1 MVFQDILKELLLELG
16 EEIEQLIG
24 VGIFFNQTIQT
35 IQTTSNFSNHIK
47 QNKQMKH
54 TLDSAI
60 SNMPVKGFLD
70 LSEFQIPQSEDLV
83 KAILE
88 LKKEKNAVILAHYYQ
103 PGEIQDIADYL
114 GDSLQLARAAKDTDA
129 DMIAFCGVHFM
140 AEAAKILNPTKKVVL
155 PDLLAGCS
163 LADGCSGE
171 GLRKMRE
178 KHPNALIA
186 TYINCNAETKAESDI
201 IVTSSNAET
210 IINALPEDK
219 PIIFAPDK
227 NLGRYLEK
235 KTGRNMILWNG
246 SCIVHE
252 AFSMER
258 IAKQLAEN
266 PDAKLIAHPESET
279 AVLDLA
285 HFIGS
290 TSALL
295 DYVQKDDCQKFIV
308 ATEEGILHEMKK
320 RAPEKE
326 LIPALVYDESCNCSE
341 CFFMKRNTLEKL
353 YLCMKYELPEIT
365 MDEEL
370 RVKALKPIEAMLE
383 LSKTIK

>member
-1 MVFQDILKELLLELG
+1 MSTE
-16 EEIEQLIG
+16 
-24 VGIFFNQTIQT
+24 
-35 IQTTSNFSNHIK
+35 
-47 QNKQMKH
+47 
-54 TLDSAI
+54 TLDKAKDQL
-60 SNMPVKGFLD
+60 PVKGFLD
-70 LSEFQIPQSEDLV
+70 LKNVFIPQGEELV
-83 KAILE
+83 QAILD

-103 PGEIQDIADYL
+103 PAEIQDIADFL
-114 GDSLQLARAAKDTDA
+114 GDSLQLARQAKETDA

-155 PDLLAGCS
+155 PDLQAGCS

-178 KHPNALIA
+178 QHPGAMIA

-210 IINALPEDK
+210 IINALPKDV
-219 PIIFAPDK
+219 PLIFAPDK
-227 NLGRYLEK
+227 NLGRYLMK
-235 KTGRNMILWNG
+235 KTGREMILWDG

-258 IAKQLAEN
+258 IAKQLAEH

-279 AVLDLA
+279 PVLDLA

-295 DYVQKDDCQKFIV
+295 NYVEKDEATKLIV
-308 ATEEGILHEMKK
+308 ATEEGILHEMRK
-320 RAPEKE
+320 RAPHKT
-326 LIPALVYDESCNCSE
+326 LIPALVFDESCNCSE
-341 CFFMKRNTLEKL
+341 CFFMKRNTMEKL

-370 RVKALKPIEAMLE
+370 RQKALVPIEKMLE
-383 LSKTIK
+383 LSKSIK

>member
-1 MVFQDILKELLLELG
+1 MEQALDIAKNNL
-16 EEIEQLIG
+16 
-24 VGIFFNQTIQT
+24 
-35 IQTTSNFSNHIK
+35 
-47 QNKQMKH
+47 
-54 TLDSAI
+54 
-60 SNMPVKGFLD
+60 PVKGFLD
-70 LSEFQIPQSEDLV
+70 LKDIQIPQGQDLID
-83 KAILE
+83 AILK

-155 PDLLAGCS
+155 PDTLAGCS

-178 KHPNALIA
+178 QHPGALVA

-210 IINALPEDK
+210 IINALPKDK

-252 AFSMER
+252 VFSMER

-279 AVLDLA
+279 PVLELA
-285 HFIGS
+285 HFVGS

-295 DYVQKDDCQKFIV
+295 NYVEKDDCQKFII

-320 RAPEKE
+320 RAPHKE
-326 LIPALVYDESCNCSE
+326 LIPALVFDESCNCSE

-370 RVKALKPIEAMLE
+370 RLKALKPIEAMLE

>member
-1 MVFQDILKELLLELG
+1 MEKALDIAKNNL
-16 EEIEQLIG
+16 
-24 VGIFFNQTIQT
+24 
-35 IQTTSNFSNHIK
+35 
-47 QNKQMKH
+47 
-54 TLDSAI
+54 
-60 SNMPVKGFLD
+60 PVKGFLD
-70 LSEFQIPQSEDLV
+70 LKDIQIPQGQDLID
-83 KAILE
+83 AILK

-155 PDLLAGCS
+155 PDTLAGCS

-178 KHPNALIA
+178 QHPGALVA

-210 IINALPEDK
+210 IINALPKDQ

-227 NLGRYLEK
+227 NLGRYLMK
-235 KTGRNMILWNG
+235 KTGRDMILWDG

-279 AVLDLA
+279 PVLELA

-295 DYVQKDDCQKFIV
+295 NYVEKDDCQKFII

-320 RAPEKE
+320 RAPHKE
-326 LIPALVYDESCNCSE
+326 
-341 CFFMKRNTLEKL
+341 
-353 YLCMKYELPEIT
+353 
-365 MDEEL
+365 
-370 RVKALKPIEAMLE
+370 
-383 LSKTIK
+383 

>member
-1 MVFQDILKELLLELG
+1 MEK
-16 EEIEQLIG
+16 
-24 VGIFFNQTIQT
+24 
-35 IQTTSNFSNHIK
+35 
-47 QNKQMKH
+47 
-54 TLDSAI
+54 TLDIAK
-60 SNMPVKGFLD
+60 NNLPVKGFLD
-70 LSEFQIPQSEDLV
+70 LKDIQIPQGQDLID
-83 KAILE
+83 AILK

-155 PDLLAGCS
+155 PDTLAGCS

-178 KHPNALIA
+178 QHPGALVA

-210 IINALPEDK
+210 IINALPKDQ

-227 NLGRYLEK
+227 NLGRYLMK
-235 KTGRNMILWNG
+235 KTGRDMILWDG

-290 TSALL
+290 TAALL
-295 DYVQKDDCQKFIV
+295 DYVEKDDCQKFIV

-320 RAPEKE
+320 RAPQKQ

-370 RVKALKPIEAMLE
+370 RLKALKPIEAMLE

>member
-1 MVFQDILKELLLELG
+1 MSTE
-16 EEIEQLIG
+16 
-24 VGIFFNQTIQT
+24 
-35 IQTTSNFSNHIK
+35 
-47 QNKQMKH
+47 
-54 TLDSAI
+54 TLDKAKANLPI
-60 SNMPVKGFLD
+60 RGYLKLD
-70 LSEFQIPQSEDLV
+70 DIMIPQGDDLV
-83 KAILE
+83 QAILD

-103 PGEIQDIADYL
+103 IPAIQDIADFL
-114 GDSLQLARAAKDTDA
+114 GDSLQLARQAKDTDA

-155 PDLLAGCS
+155 PDLQAGCS

-178 KHPNALIA
+178 QHPGALIA

-201 IVTSSNAET
+201 IVTSSNAEV
-210 IINALPEDK
+210 IINSMPKDRPL
-219 PIIFAPDK
+219 IFAPDK
-227 NLGRYLEK
+227 NLGRYLMK
-235 KTGRNMILWNG
+235 KTGRDMILWDG

-258 IAKQLAEN
+258 IAAQLAQH

-279 AVLDLA
+279 PVLDLA

-295 DYVQKDDCQKFIV
+295 NYVEKDEAQKFIV

-320 RAPEKE
+320 RAPHKE
-326 LIPALVYDESCNCSE
+326 LLPALVFDESCNCSE
-341 CFFMKRNTLEKL
+341 CFFMKRNTMEKL

-370 RVKALKPIEAMLE
+370 RLKALVPIEKMLE
-383 LSKTIK
+383 LSRSVK

>member
-1 MVFQDILKELLLELG
+1 MSTEILD
-16 EEIEQLIG
+16 
-24 VGIFFNQTIQT
+24 N
-35 IQTTSNFSNHIK
+35 
-47 QNKQMKH
+47 
-54 TLDSAI
+54 AI
-60 SNMPVKGFLD
+60 SNMPVQGFLKIKG
-70 LSEFQIPQSEDLV
+70 LEIPQGEELV
-83 KAILE
+83 EAILE

-103 PGEIQDIADYL
+103 PGEIQDIADFL
-114 GDSLQLARAAKDTDA
+114 GDSLQLARQAKDTDA
-129 DMIAFCGVHFM
+129 DMIVFCGVHFM

-155 PDLLAGCS
+155 PDTLAGCS

-178 KHPNALIA
+178 QHPDALIA

-210 IINALPEDK
+210 IINALPTDQ

-227 NLGRYLEK
+227 NLGRYLSK
-235 KTGRNMILWNG
+235 KTGRDMILWDG

-258 IAKQLAEN
+258 IAQQLAQHPN
-266 PDAKLIAHPESET
+266 AKLIAHPESESP
-279 AVLDLA
+279 VLELA

-295 DYVQKDDCQKFIV
+295 DYVQADDCQEFII

-320 RAPEKE
+320 RAPHKS
-326 LIPALVYDESCNCSE
+326 LIPALVFDESCNCSE
-341 CFFMKRNTLEKL
+341 CFYMKRNTMEKL
-353 YLCMKYELPEIT
+353 YLCMKYELPEILIE
-365 MDEEL
+365 EEL
-370 RVKALKPIEAMLE
+370 RLKALKPIEAMLD
-383 LSKTIK
+383 LSKSIK

>member
-1 MVFQDILKELLLELG
+1 
-16 EEIEQLIG
+16 
-24 VGIFFNQTIQT
+24 
-35 IQTTSNFSNHIK
+35 
-47 QNKQMKH
+47 MKH
-54 TLDSAI
+54 TLDTAI
-60 SNMPVKGFLD
+60 SNMPLKGFLD
-70 LSEFQIPQSEDLV
+70 LKEFQIPQGEDLV

-114 GDSLQLARAAKDTDA
+114 GDSLQLARAAKETDA

-178 KHPNALIA
+178 KHPDALIA

-210 IINALPEDK
+210 IINALPKDK

-235 KTGRNMILWNG
+235 KTGRDMILWNG

-320 RAPEKE
+320 RVPEKQ

-370 RVKALKPIEAMLE
+370 RLKALKPIEAMLE

>member
-1 MVFQDILKELLLELG
+1 MSTETLSNLKENL
-16 EEIEQLIG
+16 
-24 VGIFFNQTIQT
+24 
-35 IQTTSNFSNHIK
+35 
-47 QNKQMKH
+47 
-54 TLDSAI
+54 
-60 SNMPVKGFLD
+60 PVYGFLKFKE
-70 LSEFQIPQSEDLV
+70 LQIPQGDDLV
-83 KAILE
+83 QAILD

-103 PGEIQDIADYL
+103 PAEIQDIADFL
-114 GDSLQLARAAKDTDA
+114 GDSLQLARQAKETDA

-155 PDLLAGCS
+155 PDTLAGCS

-171 GLRKMRE
+171 GLRKMRAQY
-178 KHPNALIA
+178 PDALIA

-210 IINALPEDK
+210 IIEALPKDR

-227 NLGRYLEK
+227 NLGRYLMK
-235 KTGRNMILWNG
+235 KTGREMILWDG

-266 PDAKLIAHPESET
+266 PDAKLIAHPESESP
-279 AVLDLA
+279 VLELA
-285 HFIGS
+285 HFVGS

-295 DYVQKDDCQKFIV
+295 NYVETEEAEKFIV

-320 RAPEKE
+320 RAPHKI
-326 LIPALVYDESCNCSE
+326 LLPALVFDESCNCSE
-341 CFFMKRNTLEKL
+341 CFYMKRNTMEKL
-353 YLCMKYELPEIT
+353 YLCMKYELPEILI
-365 MDEEL
+365 DEEL
-370 RVKALKPIEAMLE
+370 RLKALKPIEAMLE
-383 LSKTIK
+383 LSKSIK

>member
-1 MVFQDILKELLLELG
+1 
-16 EEIEQLIG
+16 
-24 VGIFFNQTIQT
+24 
-35 IQTTSNFSNHIK
+35 
-47 QNKQMKH
+47 MKH
-54 TLDSAI
+54 TLDTAI

-70 LSEFQIPQSEDLV
+70 LKEFQIPQGEDLV

-103 PGEIQDIADYL
+103 PAEIQDIADYL

-171 GLRKMRE
+171 GLREMRE

-201 IVTSSNAET
+201 IVTSSNAEM

-295 DYVQKDDCQKFIV
+295 DYVQKEDCQKFIV

-365 MDEEL
+365 MEEEL
-370 RVKALKPIEAMLE
+370 RLKALKPIEAMLE

>member
-1 MVFQDILKELLLELG
+1 MEKTSDIAKNNL
-16 EEIEQLIG
+16 
-24 VGIFFNQTIQT
+24 
-35 IQTTSNFSNHIK
+35 
-47 QNKQMKH
+47 
-54 TLDSAI
+54 
-60 SNMPVKGFLD
+60 PVKGFLD
-70 LSEFQIPQSEDLV
+70 LKDIQIPQGQDLIE
-83 KAILE
+83 AILK

-155 PDLLAGCS
+155 PDTLAGCS

-178 KHPNALIA
+178 QHPGALVA

-210 IINALPEDK
+210 IINALPKDK

-227 NLGRYLEK
+227 NLGRYLMK
-235 KTGRNMILWNG
+235 KTGRDMILWDG

-279 AVLDLA
+279 PVLELA

-295 DYVQKDDCQKFIV
+295 NYVEKDDCQKFII

-320 RAPEKE
+320 RAPHKE
-326 LIPALVYDESCNCSE
+326 LIPALVFDESCNCSE

-370 RVKALKPIEAMLE
+370 RLKALKPIEAMLE

>member
-1 MVFQDILKELLLELG
+1 MSTETIDKAKANLPVRGFLKIDDLVIPQG
-16 EEIEQLIG
+16 EE
-24 VGIFFNQTIQT
+24 
-35 IQTTSNFSNHIK
+35 
-47 QNKQMKH
+47 
-54 TLDSAI
+54 
-60 SNMPVKGFLD
+60 
-70 LSEFQIPQSEDLV
+70 LV
-83 KAILE
+83 QAILD

-103 PGEIQDIADYL
+103 PPAIQDIADFL
-114 GDSLQLARAAKDTDA
+114 GDSLQLARQAKDTDA

-155 PDLLAGCS
+155 PDTQAGCS

-171 GLRKMRE
+171 GLRAMRA

-210 IINALPEDK
+210 IIKSLPTDR

-227 NLGRYLEK
+227 NLGRYLSK
-235 KTGRNMILWNG
+235 TTGREMILWDG

-266 PDAKLIAHPESET
+266 PDAKLIAHPESES

-295 DYVQKDDCQKFIV
+295 NYVEKDEAQKFIV

-320 RAPEKE
+320 RAPHKE
-326 LIPALVYDESCNCSE
+326 LIPALVFDESCNCSE
-341 CFFMKRNTLEKL
+341 CFYMKRNTMEKL
-353 YLCMKYELPEIT
+353 YLCMKYELPEIII
-365 MDEEL
+365 DEEL
-370 RVKALKPIEAMLE
+370 RLKALKPIEAMLE

>member
-1 MVFQDILKELLLELG
+1 
-16 EEIEQLIG
+16 
-24 VGIFFNQTIQT
+24 
-35 IQTTSNFSNHIK
+35 
-47 QNKQMKH
+47 MKH
-54 TLDSAI
+54 TLDKAI

-70 LSEFQIPQSEDLV
+70 LKEFQIPQGEDLV

-103 PGEIQDIADYL
+103 PAEIQDIADYL
-114 GDSLQLARAAKDTDA
+114 GDSLQLARAAKDTNA

-178 KHPNALIA
+178 KYPDALIA

-210 IINALPEDK
+210 IINALPKDK

-227 NLGRYLEK
+227 NLGKYLSQ
-235 KTGRNMILWNG
+235 KTGREMILWDG

-370 RVKALKPIEAMLE
+370 RLKALKPIEAMLE

>member
-1 MVFQDILKELLLELG
+1 MER
-16 EEIEQLIG
+16 
-24 VGIFFNQTIQT
+24 
-35 IQTTSNFSNHIK
+35 
-47 QNKQMKH
+47 
-54 TLDSAI
+54 TLDIAK
-60 SNMPVKGFLD
+60 NNLPVKGFLD
-70 LSEFQIPQSEDLV
+70 LKDIQIPQGQDLID
-83 KAILE
+83 AILK

-155 PDLLAGCS
+155 PDTLAGCS

-178 KHPNALIA
+178 QHPGALVA

-210 IINALPEDK
+210 IINALPKDQ

-227 NLGRYLEK
+227 NLGRYLMK
-235 KTGRNMILWNG
+235 KTGRDMILWDG

-279 AVLDLA
+279 PVLELA

-295 DYVQKDDCQKFIV
+295 NYVEKDDCQKFII

-320 RAPEKE
+320 RAPHKE
-326 LIPALVYDESCNCSE
+326 LIPALVFDESCNCSE

-370 RVKALKPIEAMLE
+370 RLKALKPIEAMLE

>member
-1 MVFQDILKELLLELG
+1 
-16 EEIEQLIG
+16 
-24 VGIFFNQTIQT
+24 
-35 IQTTSNFSNHIK
+35 
-47 QNKQMKH
+47 MKH
-54 TLDSAI
+54 TLDTAI
-60 SNMPVKGFLD
+60 SNMPIKGFLD
-70 LSEFQIPQSEDLV
+70 LKEFQIPQGEDLV

-103 PGEIQDIADYL
+103 PAEIQDIADYL
-114 GDSLQLARAAKDTDA
+114 GDSLQLARAAKDTNA

-171 GLRKMRE
+171 GLRAMRE
-178 KHPNALIA
+178 KHPDALIA

-201 IVTSSNAET
+201 IVTSSNAEV

-227 NLGRYLEK
+227 NLGKYLSK
-235 KTGRNMILWNG
+235 KTGREMILWDG

-290 TSALL
+290 TAALL
-295 DYVQKDDCQKFIV
+295 DYVEKDDCQKFIV

-320 RAPEKE
+320 RAPQKQ

-370 RVKALKPIEAMLE
+370 RLKALKPIEAMLE

>member
-1 MVFQDILKELLLELG
+1 MEKALDIAKNNL
-16 EEIEQLIG
+16 
-24 VGIFFNQTIQT
+24 
-35 IQTTSNFSNHIK
+35 
-47 QNKQMKH
+47 
-54 TLDSAI
+54 
-60 SNMPVKGFLD
+60 PVKGFLD
-70 LSEFQIPQSEDLV
+70 LKDIQIPQGQDLID
-83 KAILE
+83 AILK

-155 PDLLAGCS
+155 PDTLAGCS

-178 KHPNALIA
+178 QHPGALVA

-210 IINALPEDK
+210 IINALPKDK

-227 NLGRYLEK
+227 NLGRYLMK
-235 KTGRNMILWNG
+235 KTGREMILWDG

-279 AVLDLA
+279 PVLELA

-295 DYVQKDDCQKFIV
+295 NYVEKDDCQKFII

-320 RAPEKE
+320 RAPHKE
-326 LIPALVYDESCNCSE
+326 LIPALVFDESCNCSE

-370 RVKALKPIEAMLE
+370 RLKALKPIEAMLE

>member
-1 MVFQDILKELLLELG
+1 MEK
-16 EEIEQLIG
+16 
-24 VGIFFNQTIQT
+24 
-35 IQTTSNFSNHIK
+35 
-47 QNKQMKH
+47 
-54 TLDSAI
+54 TLDIAK
-60 SNMPVKGFLD
+60 NNLPVKGFLD
-70 LSEFQIPQSEDLV
+70 LKDIQIPQGQDLIN
-83 KAILE
+83 AILK

-155 PDLLAGCS
+155 PDTLAGCS

-178 KHPNALIA
+178 QHPGALVA

-210 IINALPEDK
+210 IINALPKDQ

-227 NLGRYLEK
+227 NLGRYLIK
-235 KTGRNMILWNG
+235 KTGRDMILWDG

-279 AVLDLA
+279 PVLELA

-295 DYVQKDDCQKFIV
+295 NYVEKDDCQKFII

-320 RAPEKE
+320 RAPHKE
-326 LIPALVYDESCNCSE
+326 LIPALVFDESCNCSE

-370 RVKALKPIEAMLE
+370 RLKALKPIEAMLE

>member
-1 MVFQDILKELLLELG
+1 MSTENFQKAVSSI
-16 EEIEQLIG
+16 
-24 VGIFFNQTIQT
+24 
-35 IQTTSNFSNHIK
+35 
-47 QNKQMKH
+47 
-54 TLDSAI
+54 
-60 SNMPVKGFLD
+60 PVKGFLD
-70 LSEFQIPQSEDLV
+70 IKDLVIPQGEALV
-83 KAILE
+83 QAILQ

-103 PGEIQDIADYL
+103 PAEIQDIADFL
-114 GDSLQLARAAKDTDA
+114 GDSLQLARQAKDTEA

-155 PDLLAGCS
+155 PDTQAGCS

-171 GLRKMRE
+171 GLRKMRAQY
-178 KHPNALIA
+178 PGALIA

-210 IINALPEDK
+210 IIRSLPQDR
-219 PIIFAPDK
+219 PLIFAPDK
-227 NLGRYLEK
+227 NLGRYLMK
-235 KTGRNMILWNG
+235 KTGREMILWDG

-258 IAKQLAEN
+258 IAQQMHEH

-295 DYVQKDDCQKFIV
+295 NYVEKDVATKFIV
-308 ATEEGILHEMKK
+308 ATEEGILHEMRK
-320 RAPEKE
+320 RAPGKT
-326 LIPALVYDESCNCSE
+326 LIPALVFDESCNCSE
-341 CFFMKRNTLEKL
+341 CFFMKRNTMEKL

-370 RVKALKPIEAMLE
+370 RQKALVPIEKMLA
-383 LSKTIK
+383 LSTTIK

>member
-1 MVFQDILKELLLELG
+1 MSTQ
-16 EEIEQLIG
+16 
-24 VGIFFNQTIQT
+24 
-35 IQTTSNFSNHIK
+35 
-47 QNKQMKH
+47 
-54 TLDSAI
+54 TLDKAKA
-60 SNMPVKGFLD
+60 NLPVRGFLKIDD
-70 LSEFQIPQSEDLV
+70 LIIPKGEDLV
-83 KAILE
+83 KAILD

-103 PGEIQDIADYL
+103 PAEIQDIADYL

-155 PDLLAGCS
+155 PDTQAGCS
-163 LADGCSGE
+163 LADGCSSE

-178 KHPNALIA
+178 QYPNALIA

-210 IINALPEDK
+210 IINALPEDR

-227 NLGRYLEK
+227 NLGRYLSK
-235 KTGRNMILWNG
+235 KTGRDMILWDG

-279 AVLDLA
+279 PVLDLA

-295 DYVQKDDCQKFIV
+295 NFVEKDDAQKFIV

-320 RAPEKE
+320 RAPQKE
-326 LIPALVYDESCNCSE
+326 LLPALVFDESCNCSE
-341 CFFMKRNTLEKL
+341 CFYMKRNTLEKL
-353 YLCMKYELPEIT
+353 YLCMKYELPEIL

-370 RVKALKPIEAMLE
+370 RLKALEPIEKMLE
-383 LSKTIK
+383 LSTTIK

>member
-1 MVFQDILKELLLELG
+1 MEQALDIAKNNL
-16 EEIEQLIG
+16 
-24 VGIFFNQTIQT
+24 
-35 IQTTSNFSNHIK
+35 
-47 QNKQMKH
+47 
-54 TLDSAI
+54 
-60 SNMPVKGFLD
+60 PVKGFLD
-70 LSEFQIPQSEDLV
+70 LKDIQIPQGQDLID
-83 KAILE
+83 AILK

-155 PDLLAGCS
+155 PDTLAGCS

-178 KHPNALIA
+178 QHPGALVA

-210 IINALPEDK
+210 IINALPIDQ

-227 NLGRYLEK
+227 NLGRYLMK
-235 KTGRNMILWNG
+235 KTGRDMILWDG

-279 AVLDLA
+279 PVLELA

-295 DYVQKDDCQKFIV
+295 NYVEKDDCQKFII

-320 RAPEKE
+320 RAPHKE
-326 LIPALVYDESCNCSE
+326 LIPALVFDESCNCSE

-370 RVKALKPIEAMLE
+370 RLKALKPIEAMLE

>member
-1 MVFQDILKELLLELG
+1 
-16 EEIEQLIG
+16 
-24 VGIFFNQTIQT
+24 
-35 IQTTSNFSNHIK
+35 
-47 QNKQMKH
+47 MKH
-54 TLDSAI
+54 TLDTAI

-70 LSEFQIPQSEDLV
+70 LKEFQIPQGEDLV

-103 PGEIQDIADYL
+103 PAEIQDIADYL
-114 GDSLQLARAAKDTDA
+114 GDSLQLARAAKDTNA

-171 GLRKMRE
+171 GLREMRE

-370 RVKALKPIEAMLE
+370 RLKALKPIEAMLE

>member
-1 MVFQDILKELLLELG
+1 
-16 EEIEQLIG
+16 
-24 VGIFFNQTIQT
+24 
-35 IQTTSNFSNHIK
+35 
-47 QNKQMKH
+47 MKH
-54 TLDSAI
+54 TLDTAI

-70 LSEFQIPQSEDLV
+70 LKEFQIPQGEDLV

-103 PGEIQDIADYL
+103 PAEIQDIADYL

-178 KHPNALIA
+178 KHPDALIA

>member
-1 MVFQDILKELLLELG
+1 MEK
-16 EEIEQLIG
+16 
-24 VGIFFNQTIQT
+24 
-35 IQTTSNFSNHIK
+35 
-47 QNKQMKH
+47 
-54 TLDSAI
+54 TLDIAK
-60 SNMPVKGFLD
+60 NNLPVKGFLD
-70 LSEFQIPQSEDLV
+70 LKDIQIPQGQNLID
-83 KAILE
+83 AILK

-155 PDLLAGCS
+155 PDTLAGCS

-178 KHPNALIA
+178 QHPGALVA

-210 IINALPEDK
+210 IINALPIDQ

-227 NLGRYLEK
+227 NLGRYLMK
-235 KTGRNMILWNG
+235 KTGRDMILWDG

-279 AVLDLA
+279 PVLELA

-295 DYVQKDDCQKFIV
+295 NYVEKDDCQKFII

-320 RAPEKE
+320 RAPHKE
-326 LIPALVYDESCNCSE
+326 LIPALVFDESCNCSE

-370 RVKALKPIEAMLE
+370 RLKALKPIEAMLE

>member
-1 MVFQDILKELLLELG
+1 MSNEN
-16 EEIEQLIG
+16 IEKAKMNLPIR
-24 VGIFFNQTIQT
+24 
-35 IQTTSNFSNHIK
+35 
-47 QNKQMKH
+47 
-54 TLDSAI
+54 
-60 SNMPVKGFLD
+60 GFLNID
-70 LSEFQIPQSEDLV
+70 NIAIPQGEDLV

-103 PGEIQDIADYL
+103 TADIQDIADFL
-114 GDSLQLARAAKDTDA
+114 GDSLQLARQARDTDA

-155 PDLLAGCS
+155 PDTQAGCS

-171 GLRKMRE
+171 GLRAMRA
-178 KHPNALIA
+178 KHPGALIA

-201 IVTSSNAET
+201 IVTSSNAEH
-210 IINALPEDK
+210 IIASLPKDV
-219 PIIFAPDK
+219 PLIFAPDK
-227 NLGRYLEK
+227 NLGKYLMK
-235 KTGRNMILWNG
+235 KTGREMILWDG
-246 SCIVHE
+246 ACIVHE

-258 IAKQLAEN
+258 IAQQMAEN

-295 DYVQKDDCQKFIV
+295 NFVEKDDSQKFIV

-320 RAPEKE
+320 RAPHKE
-326 LIPALVYDESCNCSE
+326 LIPALVFDESCNCSE
-341 CFFMKRNTLEKL
+341 CFYMKRNTMEKL

-370 RVKALKPIEAMLE
+370 RLKALKPIEKMLE
-383 LSKTIK
+383 MSESIK

>member
-1 MVFQDILKELLLELG
+1 MEK
-16 EEIEQLIG
+16 
-24 VGIFFNQTIQT
+24 
-35 IQTTSNFSNHIK
+35 
-47 QNKQMKH
+47 
-54 TLDSAI
+54 TLDIAK
-60 SNMPVKGFLD
+60 NNLPVKGFLD
-70 LSEFQIPQSEDLV
+70 LKDIQIPQGQDLID
-83 KAILE
+83 AILK

-155 PDLLAGCS
+155 PDTLGGCS

-178 KHPNALIA
+178 QHPGALVA

-210 IINALPEDK
+210 IINALPKDK

-227 NLGRYLEK
+227 NLGRYLMK
-235 KTGRNMILWNG
+235 KTGRDMILWDG

-279 AVLDLA
+279 PVLELA

-295 DYVQKDDCQKFIV
+295 NYVEKDDCQKFII

-320 RAPEKE
+320 RAPHKE
-326 LIPALVYDESCNCSE
+326 LIPALVFDESCNCSE

-370 RVKALKPIEAMLE
+370 RLKALKPIEAMLE

>member
-1 MVFQDILKELLLELG
+1 
-16 EEIEQLIG
+16 
-24 VGIFFNQTIQT
+24 
-35 IQTTSNFSNHIK
+35 
-47 QNKQMKH
+47 MKH
-54 TLDSAI
+54 TLDNAI

-70 LSEFQIPQSEDLV
+70 LKEFQIPQGEDLV

-103 PGEIQDIADYL
+103 PAEIQDIADYL

-178 KHPNALIA
+178 KHPDALIA

-210 IINALPEDK
+210 IINALPKDK

-365 MDEEL
+365 MEEEL